1 MDLKFILI
9 HIIKNNS
16 PYIIYTNMV
25 HFQCMH
31 SPYTVEEK
39 KKSCLWTRHKL
50 ENIISEYVRYLF
62 VWYI

>member
-39 KKSCLWTRHKL
+39 KKAVCGLAINWRT
-50 ENIISEYVRYLF
+50 
-62 VWYI
+62 